1 MKNKYMN
8 RYCPACGSLL
18 EVYYDG
24 PKVGDPES
32 ILIRHCENCLC
43 DWESEWHENGSETEL
58 ERKFWG

>member
-32 ILIRHCENCLC
+32 ILIRHCENCLF